1 MTTHP
6 YSPDYATPPGWT
18 LEETL
23 EELSMSPTELALR
36 TGLSP
41 EHIHQLVRGMVP
53 ITTDVAQRLER
64 ATGVPDRLWNNLESR
79 YREHRAGLVADD

>member
-23 EELSMSPTELALR
+23 EELSMSHTELARR

-41 EHIHQLVRGMVP
+41 EHIHQLVRGKVP

-79 YREHRAGLVADD
+79 YREYRAGLVSED